1 MTRFLFFSLFTLLLS
16 FPALGQGQ
24 WSISGTVTSDRAI
37 PKTINL
43 ASFSFPGEDFQSIA
57 SIEVKADGR
66 FKWKG
71 KFNTPNI
78 YELRIGQSKVKLAV
92 DQAEDIQVS
101 FSPKEEG
108 WTAKIEGSTG
118 TKMMYA
124 FPSALQQL
132 EADFFGEIKGE
143 MELAM
148 KNKDEAKL
156 AEIQQ
161 QVGTL
166 FPQFVAQLTVKV
178 QAIGSSMAI
187 YGVLD
192 YIDPNKGLDIIEMAT
207 ANLQANHPSLPVTRA
222 LVERLAKLKGI
233 PIGAQAPALTGRSR
247 SGADIDLAQFLGKY
261 VYIDFWASWCLACRV
276 ENPSLV
282 KLYKKFKPEKF
293 EMLGVGIKDK
303 LADWEHA
310 IEKDQLPWPQLN
322 DEDNSIAAA
331 YFIMSLPQN
340 VLLDPEGKIVARNLN
355 TEELSTRLEAIF
367 KHDR

>member
-1 MTRFLFFSLFTLLLS
+1 MTRFLFSSLFTLLLS
-16 FPALGQGQ
+16 FSTLGQGQ
-24 WSISGTVTSDRAI
+24 WSISGTVTSDQAL
-37 PKTINL
+37 PKTISL
-43 ASFSFPGEDFQSIA
+43 ASFSFPGEDFPPLA
-57 SIEVKADGR
+57 SIKVKANGK

-78 YELRIGQSKVKLAV
+78 YELSIGQRKVKLAV
-92 DQAEDIQVS
+92 DHAEDIQVS
-101 FSPKEEG
+101 FSPKGEG
-108 WTAKIEGSTG
+108 WAAKIEGSSG
-118 TKMMYA
+118 TKMMQA
-124 FPSALQQL
+124 FPAALQQL
-132 EADFFGEIKGE
+132 EADFFGKIKGE

-166 FPQFVAQLTVKV
+166 FPQFVAQLTAKVK
-178 QAIGSSMAI
+178 AIGSSMAI

-247 SGADIDLAQFLGKY
+247 SGADIDLAQFSGQY
-261 VYIDFWASWCLACRV
+261 VYIDFWASWCLACRA

-282 KLYKKFKPEKF
+282 KLYKKFKTNKF

-303 LADWEHA
+303 IEAWNNA

-340 VLLDPEGKIVARNLN
+340 VLLDPEGKIIARNLS
-355 TEELSTRLEAIF
+355 TEELTASLEDIF
-367 KHDR
+367 KNDR